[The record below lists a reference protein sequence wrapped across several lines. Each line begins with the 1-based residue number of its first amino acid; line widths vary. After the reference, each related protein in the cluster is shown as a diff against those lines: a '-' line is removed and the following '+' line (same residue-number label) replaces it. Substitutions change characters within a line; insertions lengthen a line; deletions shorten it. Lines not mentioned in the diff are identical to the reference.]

1 MENFRCI
8 SQNSGL
14 QLFLTSKGID
24 TLYMICEC
32 PRLKWSQWKSFLSFL
47 LSYYF
52 KSSFFLS
59 SGRLMVTLNGQNGI
73 LSQNSPQKVRYSIYT
88 DLSFWE
94 ITDDLHNMQV
104 SIETLKQISELKA
117 PVFIARLKLNID

>member
-1 MENFRCI
+1 
-8 SQNSGL
+8 
-14 QLFLTSKGID
+14 
-24 TLYMICEC
+24 
-32 PRLKWSQWKSFLSFL
+32 
-47 LSYYF
+47 
-52 KSSFFLS
+52 
-59 SGRLMVTLNGQNGI
+59 MVTLNGQNGI

-88 DLSFWE
+88 DLSSWE